1 MFIIFSELRDLRFAY
16 GLIFLELCVAVLV
29 GIVIIASSVQDGF
42 CIACTNLYPPHLFF
56 IGFWCAQSESMAMP
70 RTHSECAKARNIIWC
85 VNCVA
90 ALVGI
95 VIVEFAVQEGF
106 CILCT
111 YISHAIF
118 IVLWCAQS
126 ESMAMPRTH
135 SKCAN
140 SQNIIG

>member
-1 MFIIFSELRDLRFAY
+1 
-16 GLIFLELCVAVLV
+16 
-29 GIVIIASSVQDGF
+29 
-42 CIACTNLYPPHLFF
+42 
-56 IGFWCAQSESMAMP
+56 MAMP
-70 RTHSECAKARNIIWC
+70 RTHSECAKDRNIIWC

-106 CILCT
+106 FFLCT

-135 SKCAN
+135 TKCAN
-140 SQNIIG
+140 SQNIIV